1 MKGSQMEKKKIL
13 VVEDNDELRDFIKIC
28 LQSDYDVIEAEN
40 GRIGWEIATNELP
53 ELIVTDVMMP
63 EMDGNVFCRNLK
75 NDHRTS
81 HIPVIM
87 LTAKVAEEQQVE
99 GLESGADLY
108 LTKPF
113 SVMVLQTYIGNLL
126 KSKELLRQ
134 LYSQKIYLEPLNVE
148 VGTVDKQFMEKL
160 MSVVDQHLGNAEF
173 NIQQLSKEIGMSK
186 AVLYKKFD
194 ALVHIPIG
202 EFIKSLRLKKA
213 AILLAN
219 DKLNITQVAW
229 EVGFSDS
236 KYFSKEFKK
245 FHGKTPSEYI
255 HSARGTIKD

>member
-1 MKGSQMEKKKIL
+1 MRKKIL
-13 VVEDNDELRDFIKIC
+13 IVEDHDEVREFIRNC
-28 LQSDYDVIEAEN
+28 LELNYDVLEASD
-40 GRIGWEIATNELP
+40 GAKGWDIATNELP
-53 ELIVTDVMMP
+53 DLIVTDVSMP
-63 EMDGNVFCRNLK
+63 EMDGNQFCKNLK
-75 NDHRTS
+75 SDERTS

-87 LTAKVAEEQQVE
+87 LTAKVAEEQQIE

-113 SVMVLQTYIGNLL
+113 SVLVLQNYISNLL

-134 LYSQKIYLEPLNVE
+134 LYSQKIYLEPSNVE

-160 MSVVDQHLGNAEF
+160 MLLTEANLGNAEF
-173 NIQQLSKEIGMSK
+173 GVTQLSREIGMSK

-202 EFIKSLRLKKA
+202 EFIKTMRLKKA
-213 AILLAN
+213 ALLLAN
-219 DKLNITQVAW
+219 DKLNINQVAW
-229 EVGFSDS
+229 EVGFNDS

-245 FHGKTPSEYI
+245 FFGKTPSEYATG
-255 HSARGTIKD
+255 SANPSAEVE